1 VRAEELLTALR
12 ERQRV
17 LQEAVFQ
24 KPPQDFNEFTKLLG
38 IWMGLNDA
46 LGVVEDAR
54 KRSEMTTKFLIDD
67 AMLSE
72 NCRQALLRV

>member
-12 ERQRV
+12 ERQKG
-17 LQEAVFQ
+17 LQEAVFT

-54 KRSEMTTKFLIDD
+54 KKERDD
-67 AMLSE
+67 D
-72 NCRQALLRV
+72 